1 MQSSLK
7 KSLYLGLAAVSFAA
21 VAGTSVN
28 ASAKSYAKLSA
39 PSTVLTT
46 AANTRNVNLT
56 GTNAIYSKP
65 GTVKGAKVVATT
77 TTAKRLA
84 ASKNGSDNF
93 RAYRVVTT
101 DRGSVYYKV
110 VSYDKQY
117 RGYVYGGKSTSAF
130 AGGLVSYATT
140 KDATAPKASDSY
152 SLTADTSAT
161 ANTLFYKEP
170 AYTNYKVGRAVVN
183 GAVLAKTDAYKGA
196 TFTFNKAVTTSREG
210 DTWYQIASTKLS
222 NGTTTKDLDGAW
234 IKASNVKNDN
244 ALNPDTQVA
253 VTVKDVANGNEVASF
268 NYTTGVTGN
277 GADALAKVQA
287 DGTYTTDFQSKLTDA
302 LKGSGYTVGTKDAV
316 NKLNSV
322 KNGGSVTVY
331 AVKNGQ
337 KPSAVAAWVSY
348 TGAVNSDV
356 KLATTTD
363 SSVRADADSAQK
375 LVLAPSNGQVTLFTG
390 TEGAAF
396 TSDQALSFLNGSSFY
411 KELKSP
417 VFKDGAAVNGVQ
429 KYAQYVYTPSSAKA
443 GQYGT
448 AFEAHYNVQKVTVSA
463 PTTTNPTNPVNPF
476 A

>member
-152 SLTADTSAT
+152 SLNVDTSAT

-170 AYTNYKVGRAVVN
+170 AYTNYKVGRALVN

-234 IKASNVKNDN
+234 IKSTNVKNNN
-244 ALNPDTQVA
+244 ALNPDTEVA
-253 VTVKDVANGNEVASF
+253 VTVKNVADGSEVASF
-268 NYTTGVTGN
+268 NFATGAAKD
-277 GADALAKVQA
+277 ADATTKLQDSTGAF
-287 DGTYTTDFQSKLTDA
+287 TTDFGKAVTDA
-302 LKGSGYTVGTKDAV
+302 LNGKGYTVKGTDAV
-316 NKLNSV
+316 NKLAGV
-322 KNGGSVTVY
+322 KNGGSVTLY

-337 KPSAVAAWVSY
+337 ASQTVKAFGTYPGSVETKALSVEPSSTATVTNEAAAEGKILPVEK
-348 TGAVNSDV
+348 TA
-356 KLATTTD
+356 
-363 SSVRADADSAQK
+363 
-375 LVLAPSNGQVTLFTG
+375 LFTG
-390 TEGAAF
+390 TEG
-396 TSDQALSFLNGSSFY
+396 TSFSADQALAYLNGNSSL
-411 KELKSP
+411 KQLKSP
-417 VFKDGAAVNGVQ
+417 TWSENGTTYQYVLTP
-429 KYAQYVYTPSSAKA
+429 KSASAGTFTNGGSFEAQY
-443 GQYGT
+443 T
-448 AFEAHYNVQKVTVSA
+448 ATKVTVA
-463 PTTTNPTNPVNPF
+463 NPATPSNPSNVFDPF